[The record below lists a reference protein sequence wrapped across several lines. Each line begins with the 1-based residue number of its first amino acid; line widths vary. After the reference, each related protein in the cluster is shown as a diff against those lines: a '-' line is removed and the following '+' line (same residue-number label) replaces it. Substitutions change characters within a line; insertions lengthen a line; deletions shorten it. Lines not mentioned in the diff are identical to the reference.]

1 MLTLLRWRV
10 VKRLIVIVGML
21 ALAVPAYAQEAT
33 VSGTVTDSTGGVL
46 PGVAVTA
53 LHEASGNTFQ
63 AVTDARGAY
72 RIPVRIGVYQLT
84 AQLQG
89 FATVTRAGL
98 EMPCT
103 NASISGSR
111 STGSNLCTLRS
122 TASGPSMRCRTGCA
136 SGLSRL
142 PT

>member
-46 PGVAVTA
+46 PGVTVTA

-63 AVTDARGAY
+63 AVTDARGVY
-72 RIPVRIGVYQLT
+72 RHYSE
-84 AQLQG
+84 
-89 FATVTRAGL
+89 F
-98 EMPCT
+98 
-103 NASISGSR
+103 
-111 STGSNLCTLRS
+111 
-122 TASGPSMRCRTGCA
+122 
-136 SGLSRL
+136 
-142 PT
+142 

>member
-10 VKRLIVIVGML
+10 VTRLIVIVGML

-63 AVTDARGAY
+63 AVTDARGVY

-89 FATVTRAGL
+89 FATVT
-98 EMPCT
+98 EP
-103 NASISGSR
+103 GSR
-111 STGSNLCTLRS
+111 CWWANRRS
-122 TASGPSMRCRTGCA
+122 
-136 SGLSRL
+136 
-142 PT
+142 